1 LTRIARLVLALPLYA
16 LSYLLFIP
24 LFVAGCVLAAVIGVV
39 FMALLVPLVVVLLIV
54 GLFRRDAFGDF
65 FDWLGEHN
73 PGSGSRLKF
82 AARPAAGRFRSTRSA
97 RASYITSCSTA
108 RAAEP
113 PTTSRRRG
121 SLSLNHDP
129 PDADWR

>member
-1 LTRIARLVLALPLYA
+1 VRGEASEYAGSSTPRSGRMLLQGRGGETVAGLTRIVRLVLALPLYA

-54 GLFRRDAFGDF
+54 GLFRRGAFGDF

-73 PGSGSRLKF
+73 PVSVLMLLAPMQWVWQLGDRV
-82 AARPAAGRFRSTRSA
+82 AGR
-97 RASYITSCSTA
+97 AS
-108 RAAEP
+108 
-113 PTTSRRRG
+113 
-121 SLSLNHDP
+121 
-129 PDADWR
+129 